1 MPSAYLIE
9 SDVSNLD
16 LVMVYT
22 SSRNH
27 SAAIIMSTVYYIKE
41 IPTLINILAPQAC
54 SLVQDVDECFAKFNL
69 QGFYK
74 ASHGIH
80 INVVLK
86 S

>member
-1 MPSAYLIE
+1 MCHLLISLKVMSPI
-9 SDVSNLD
+9 SDHGVCL
-16 LVMVYT
+16 
-22 SSRNH
+22 H
-27 SAAIIMSTVYYIKE
+27 SAAIIMYTVYYIKE

-74 ASHGIH
+74 ASRGNYM
-80 INVVLK
+80 NVVLK